1 MVEKGY
7 NELLQREK
15 ANTPLEKWE
24 IFFKKTMEMNKRL
37 QCFLFF
43 SLSQERMSFFPGN
56 TLNGLYG

>member
-15 ANTPLEKWE
+15 ANTPQEKWE

-37 QCFLFF
+37 
-43 SLSQERMSFFPGN
+43 
-56 TLNGLYG
+56 